1 MLKYFKQYKVRDM
14 VEMFRNEKADPEI
27 CSNRCDGQLIAITGS
42 TAGVGLEAAK
52 VYAKNGADLLFI
64 NRNRE
69 KTEKLCNELKILY
82 NIEIHFYIADFTKL
96 EDVRTVTEEL
106 LDSNRLPDIFIH
118 NAGIFHTE
126 YGETPDGIESVF
138 QVNHLASFL
147 MIYLMKEQY
156 REKGSGRHI
165 YVNSEG
171 HRFALSG
178 VHIDDL
184 KWKDHRYSGL
194 KSYGASKTAQLL
206 TMLEFNRYFEGSG
219 VTINAMHPGNVS
231 TQIGDDNNEKYL
243 KYKRKKITPNARDP
257 KISGDALYY
266 LGVSPKLQGISGKFF
281 SLTRE
286 EKAAPH
292 ALDESRVEEV
302 FSKSLELVG
311 L

>member
-1 MLKYFKQYKVRDM
+1 MLKYFKQYKVRDIL
-14 VEMFRNEKADPEI
+14 EMFRNEKADPEL
-27 CSNRCDGQLIAITGS
+27 CLNRCDGQLVAITGS

-64 NRNRE
+64 NRSRE
-69 KTEKLCNELKILY
+69 KTENLYQELKALY
-82 NIEIHFYIADFTKL
+82 NIEVHYFIADFTKL
-96 EDVRTVTEEL
+96 DEVRSVTESL
-106 LDSNRLPDIFIH
+106 LTLDRLPDVFIH

-126 YGETPDGIESVF
+126 YGETIDGIESVF
-138 QVNHLASFL
+138 QVNHLTSFY
-147 MIYLMKEQY
+147 MIYKMRESY
-156 REKGSGRHI
+156 REKGSGRII

-178 VHIDDL
+178 VHVDDL
-184 KWKDHRYSGL
+184 KWKKHRYSGL
-194 KSYGASKTAQLL
+194 KSYGSSKTAQLL
-206 TMLEFNRYFEGSG
+206 TMLEFDRYFRGSG

-243 KYKRKKITPNARDP
+243 KYKREKITPNARDP

-266 LGVSPKLQGISGKFF
+266 LGVSPKLQGVSGKFF

-286 EKAAPH
+286 EKPAPH
-292 ALDESRVEEV
+292 ALDESRVEEIY
-302 FSKSLELVG
+302 SKSLELLG

>member
-1 MLKYFKQYKVRDM
+1 MLKYFKQYKVRDII
-14 VEMFRNEKADPEI
+14 EMFRNEKADPEI
-27 CSNRCDGQLIAITGS
+27 CTLRCDGQLVAITGS

-52 VYAKNGADLLFI
+52 IYAKNGADLLFI
-64 NRNRE
+64 NRNPE
-69 KTEKLCNELKILY
+69 KSEKLAKELKETY
-82 NIEIHFYIADFTKL
+82 NIEVTSLIADFTNLDQVRAVTDKL
-96 EDVRTVTEEL
+96 L
-106 LDSNRLPDIFIH
+106 QGRLPDIFIH
-118 NAGIFHTE
+118 NTGIFHTE
-126 YGETPDGIESVF
+126 YGETVDGIEGVF

-147 MIYLMKEQY
+147 MVYLMRDAYK
-156 REKGSGRHI
+156 EKGSGRII

-178 VHIDDL
+178 VHVDDL
-184 KWKDHRYSGL
+184 KWEKHRYSGL

-206 TMLEFNRYFEGSG
+206 TMIKFNEYFEGSG

-257 KISGDALYY
+257 KISGDSLYY

-281 SLTRE
+281 SLTKE
-286 EKAAPH
+286 EKPAPH
-292 ALDESRVEEV
+292 ALDKSRVDEI
-302 FSKSLELVG
+302 FSKSLELLG